1 MMLLKMRSLFS
12 GLKMTE
18 SSITH
23 KVDVMINK
31 ELKKNAQELSYTT
44 IEPLSPE
51 WPFSTN
57 GLYFFFGK
65 MGSGKTYAI
74 MKHVLVSE
82 RLFDE
87 PYYDTI
93 VFTSTSGTLDKTVGT
108 MKKDVRTPIT
118 YVKDTELMD
127 FLKTHVERKMLFYA
141 VMRFVNSGG
150 TDVDDIMKGILNR
163 MKPYRF
169 INRGERVYDWGLIG
183 QYLRQLMS
191 TYGFTRYPSNTL
203 LIMDD
208 FAGHPLLSKVESP
221 LARMLTKTRHYNI
234 TAILAVQT
242 WRFVNLNFERLCT
255 DIVIW
260 KGFSE
265 EDFKNMITQTPNDR
279 NWRELWTEYSSLPSP
294 HSHLRLHI
302 NASTLSFEP

>member
-1 MMLLKMRSLFS
+1 
-12 GLKMTE
+12 
-18 SSITH
+18 
-23 KVDVMINK
+23 MINN
-31 ELKKNAQELSYTT
+31 ELKKNAQELSYAT

-57 GLYFFFGK
+57 GLYFFCGK
-65 MGSGKTYAI
+65 MGSGKTYTI

-93 VFTSTSGTLDKTVGT
+93 IFTSTSGTLDKTVGT

-118 YVKDTELMD
+118 YVKDTELME
-127 FLKTHVERKMLFYA
+127 FLKSHVERKMLFYA

-163 MKPYRF
+163 MKPYR
-169 INRGERVYDWGLIG
+169 IVNRERVYDWGRIG
-183 QYLRQLMS
+183 QYLRQLMT

-221 LARMLTKTRHYNI
+221 LARMLTKTRHYNL

-242 WRFVNLNFERLCT
+242 WRFVNLNFKRLCT

-265 EDFKNMITQTPNDR
+265 EDFKNMLTQTPNDR
-279 NWRELWTEYSSLPSP
+279 NWKELWTEYSALPSP

>member
-1 MMLLKMRSLFS
+1 M
-12 GLKMTE
+12 

-23 KVDVMINK
+23 KVDIMINN
-31 ELKKNAQELSYTT
+31 ELKKNAQELSYAT

-57 GLYFFFGK
+57 GLYFFCGK
-65 MGSGKTYAI
+65 MGSGKTYTI

-93 VFTSTSGTLDKTVGT
+93 IFTSTSGTLDKTVGT

-150 TDVDDIMKGILNR
+150 TDMDDIMKGILNKL
-163 MKPYRF
+163 KPYRF
-169 INRGERVYDWGLIG
+169 VNRERVYDWGRIG

-242 WRFVNLNFERLCT
+242 WRFVNLNFKRLCT

-265 EDFKNMITQTPNDR
+265 EDFKNMLTQTPNDR
-279 NWRELWTEYSSLPSP
+279 NWKELWAEYSSLPSP

>member
-1 MMLLKMRSLFS
+1 MIS
-12 GLKMTE
+12 
-18 SSITH
+18 
-23 KVDVMINK
+23 KVDTIISN
-31 ELKKNAQELSYTT
+31 ELKKNAQELSYAT

-57 GLYFFFGK
+57 GIYFFCGK
-65 MGSGKTYAI
+65 MGSGKTYTI
-74 MKHVLVSE
+74 MKHILVSE

-93 VFTSTSGTLDKTVGT
+93 IFTSTSGTLDKTVGA
-108 MKKDVRTPIT
+108 MKKDVRTSIT
-118 YVKDTELMD
+118 YVKDSDLMEY
-127 FLKTHVERKMLFYA
+127 LKTHIERKMFFYA

-150 TDVDDIMKGILNR
+150 TDIDDIMNGILNKL
-163 MKPYRF
+163 KPYRF
-169 INRGERVYDWGLIG
+169 VNRQRVYDWERIG
-183 QYLRQLMS
+183 QYLKQLMN

-208 FAGHPLLSKVESP
+208 FAGHPLLAKVESP

-242 WRFVNLNFERLCT
+242 WRFVNLNFKRLCT

-265 EDFKNMITQTPNDR
+265 EDFKNMLTQTPNDR

-302 NASTLSFEP
+302 NASTLCFEE

>member
-1 MMLLKMRSLFS
+1 
-12 GLKMTE
+12 
-18 SSITH
+18 
-23 KVDVMINK
+23 
-31 ELKKNAQELSYTT
+31 
-44 IEPLSPE
+44 
-51 WPFSTN
+51 
-57 GLYFFFGK
+57 
-65 MGSGKTYAI
+65 
-74 MKHVLVSE
+74 
-82 RLFDE
+82 
-87 PYYDTI
+87 
-93 VFTSTSGTLDKTVGT
+93 
-108 MKKDVRTPIT
+108 
-118 YVKDTELMD
+118 
-127 FLKTHVERKMLFYA
+127 
-141 VMRFVNSGG
+141 
-150 TDVDDIMKGILNR
+150 
-163 MKPYRF
+163 
-169 INRGERVYDWGLIG
+169 
-183 QYLRQLMS
+183 
-191 TYGFTRYPSNTL
+191 L